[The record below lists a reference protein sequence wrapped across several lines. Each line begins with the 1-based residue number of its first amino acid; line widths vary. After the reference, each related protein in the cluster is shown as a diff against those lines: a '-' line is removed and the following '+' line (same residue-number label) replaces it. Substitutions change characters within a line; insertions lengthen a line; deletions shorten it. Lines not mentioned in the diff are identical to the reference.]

1 MKLNL
6 SSDKSSVVV
15 NYPHAREKKKKKP
28 AKQNKQLQHIIIL
41 FISKV
46 TYILQK
52 ALSWQ
57 PEETNNS
64 KTICVFNWNSMF

>member
-1 MKLNL
+1 MISPVLWL
-6 SSDKSSVVV
+6 IS
-15 NYPHAREKKKKKP
+15 HMLERRRRKKKKNT

-64 KTICVFNWNSMF
+64 KTICVFN

>member
-15 NYPHAREKKKKKP
+15 NQPHAREKKKKKKKNT

-57 PEETNNS
+57 PEETNNN
-64 KTICVFNWNSMF
+64 KTICVFN